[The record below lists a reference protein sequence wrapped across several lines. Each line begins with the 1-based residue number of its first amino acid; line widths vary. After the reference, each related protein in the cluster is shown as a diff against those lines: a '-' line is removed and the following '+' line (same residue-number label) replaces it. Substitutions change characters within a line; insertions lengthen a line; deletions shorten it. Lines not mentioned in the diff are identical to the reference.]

1 MRVLTRLFPVIII
14 LASSMVNAGSL
25 APSVHVIT
33 ERDRE
38 FLERSGAQ
46 TLEELLDTGIVRYF
60 FTGGQ
65 PLLVL
70 VNGRP
75 YATTDGSLESLPLS
89 AIERIE
95 LLGGEG
101 LGTFGGHAIRGAI
114 NVVLRNTLD
123 GFETRALTRMP
134 SEEGGDGWEGS
145 AFWGGSFGEGRI
157 TIGVDAVKRREI
169 PARAREFSR
178 SVWQPGGYF
187 SESKNVSVGG
197 NTVWVI
203 QRDLTRDP
211 GDQVTGVRS
220 VALGASQG
228 GCDPA
233 AGYTGPLKNPPG
245 TQNEDDEG
253 CGFAYG
259 DIMWNTDQFEH
270 KTAIVDLE
278 HPIGDRNTLHLSA
291 NISQGS
297 SSFRFAPSIGT
308 FSFDPTQDQ
317 NQYIINAINSDAG
330 TTIADTDDRFAV
342 AHRFVA
348 HGNRDWQS
356 EYDAYDV
363 SIAVEGRF
371 AEDLGY
377 DAHLAACRFDGS
389 RSGNTFVHVD
399 RIRSEIESGNYDLV
413 SPLNPQNP
421 QLHTAAIANSS
432 LREDIDAGSTCL
444 GARLALEGHAFAP
457 GDRRTA
463 WTAGIEM
470 GRAKGHFLQRFID
483 KDGEAHDVTK
493 VLGSGGVSY
502 SGERKAVG
510 VFAETLVPLAESL
523 DIRVTGR
530 GDDNDDVGKLES
542 WGLAADYRPHEMLTL
557 RSSLRVGQA
566 APAFSELYSSQDQ
579 DHPYI
584 TCDPGRGDPP
594 RTCPSSNPRQV
605 TRYTEGNPRL
615 EPSETERFTVGAEFR
630 KQPYFVSVEWY
641 RQSRSDLVGQ
651 NSADWAMQNLPEC
664 VGAMTSN
671 CISRTGGDVTIY
683 DSNAN
688 IIEDEISGITTRY
701 AATFPTEWG
710 EIGMSGAWRHVIDA
724 ELYIAGNKHR
734 YAISRD
740 MARIRFMARRGSLTA
755 VWTTN
760 HRAAFGNQAGTG
772 KFESWTGHDVALDWK
787 DPLGLTGARL
797 AAGVFN
803 LTDAGLTVDTANPAS
818 VDGPTAAGWGRTF
831 FLIFNMRW

>member
-14 LASSMVNAGSL
+14 LASSMVSAGSL

-33 ERDRE
+33 ERDRD

-101 LGTFGGHAIRGAI
+101 LGTLGGHAIRGAI
-114 NVVLRNTLD
+114 NIVLRNTLD

-157 TIGVDAVKRREI
+157 TIGVDSVRRQEI

-178 SVWQPGGYF
+178 SVWQPDGSF
-187 SESKNVSVGG
+187 SESRNVSVGG

-203 QRDLTRDP
+203 QKT
-211 GDQVTGVRS
+211 GNQVTGVRS

-245 TQNEDDEG
+245 IRNDDEG
-253 CGFAYG
+253 CGFAFG
-259 DIMWNTDQFEH
+259 DIMWNTDRLEH
-270 KTAIVDLE
+270 NTAIVDLE

-297 SSFRFAPSIGT
+297 SSFRFAPSVGT
-308 FSFDPTQDQ
+308 FSFVPTGT
-317 NQYIINAINSDAG
+317 IRSAINTDAG
-330 TTIADTDDRFAV
+330 ATIADADDDFAV
-342 AHRFVA
+342 AHRFVG
-348 HGNRDWQS
+348 HGNRDWQT

-363 SIAVEGRF
+363 SIGIEGQF

-399 RIRSEIESGNYDLV
+399 RIRAEIQSGNYDLV
-413 SPLNPQNP
+413 TPLNPQNP
-421 QLHTAAIANSS
+421 QLHAAAIANSS

-444 GARLALEGHAFAP
+444 SARLALEGHAFAP
-457 GDRRTA
+457 GDRKTA
-463 WTAGIEM
+463 WTAGLEM
-470 GRAKGHFLQRFID
+470 GRAKSHFLQRFID
-483 KDGEAHDVTK
+483 NDGEAHDVTK
-493 VLGSGGVSY
+493 VLGSGGVSFT
-502 SGERKAVG
+502 GERKAVG
-510 VFAETLVPLAESL
+510 VFAEALVPVAESL
-523 DIRVTGR
+523 DIRVSGR
-530 GDDNDDVGKLES
+530 GDENDDVGKLES

-557 RSSLRVGQA
+557 RSSLRVGQI
-566 APAFSELYSSQDQ
+566 APGFSELYSSQDQ

-594 RTCPSSNPRQV
+594 RSCPSPNPRQV
-605 TRYTEGNPRL
+605 TRYTEGNPQL
-615 EPSETERFTVGAEFR
+615 EPSETERLAVGAEFR
-630 KQPYFVSVEWY
+630 KQPYFASVEWY
-641 RQSRSDLVGQ
+641 RQSSSDLVGQ
-651 NSADWAMQNLPEC
+651 NSADWAMQNLPTC
-664 VGAMTSN
+664 VGTATSN
-671 CISRTGGDVTIY
+671 CIGRIGGDVTIY

-688 IIEDEISGITTRY
+688 IIETEISGITTRY

-710 EIGMSGAWRHVIDA
+710 EIGLSGAWRHVIDA
-724 ELYIAGNKHR
+724 ELYIAGNQQR
-734 YAISRD
+734 YAVSRD

-755 VWTTN
+755 VWTAN
-760 HRAAFGNQAGTG
+760 YRAAFSNAEGTG
-772 KFESWTGHDVALDWK
+772 MFEAWTGHDVVLDWK

-803 LTDAGLTVDTANPAS
+803 LTDTGLTVDTANPAS

-831 FLIFNMRW
+831 FLTFNMRW